1 VGGLIGIP
9 DIRKKF
15 TAKKIH
21 RGSQV
26 IFGERQ
32 KLGEVLRSVQR
43 ARLPRARKESGIR
56 HLKALIR
63 ARTEEL
69 NRINL
74 HWERTFRKG
83 QNPHTTAR
91 NLLRLTETLP
101 AGDYLLA
108 RVLTQHPNTPGE
120 ALAQLPAHPY
130 PAVRENVA
138 RHSHTPHDVL
148 RRLAEKGDEPLWIL
162 VGCNRSTPA
171 DLRQPLR
178 ARMREMA
185 EATS

>member
-1 VGGLIGIP
+1 MTTV
-9 DIRKKF
+9 DIRKRF
-15 TAKKIH
+15 ATRKIH

-32 KLGEVLRSVQR
+32 KLGEVLRSVQH
-43 ARLPRARKESGIR
+43 ARLSRARKQSEIR

-69 NRINL
+69 NRINP
-74 HWERTFRKG
+74 HWDRTFRKG

-91 NLLRLTETLP
+91 ELLRLTETLP
-101 AGDYLLA
+101 ADDYLLA
-108 RVLTQHPNTPGE
+108 RVLTEHPNTPGE
-120 ALAQLPAHPY
+120 ALARLAAHPY
-130 PAVRENVA
+130 PAVRESVA
-138 RHSHTPHDVL
+138 RHPHTPHEVL
-148 RRLAEKGDEPLWIL
+148 RRLAEKADEPLWIL
-162 VGCNRSTPA
+162 VACNPSTPA